1 MAKQIPY
8 CDFDEAY
15 ILLLN
20 TLDHDKFR
28 KFIDVLKKNN
38 IIKTFGYKSCKLYI
52 PFDFIFEPTY
62 TIFWQCLCRMY
73 GNMFKQ
79 VTQSYI
85 YSDNLYKVIAYLE
98 TVYNTIKEVDIPEI
112 DPENKLLFDWI
123 GEQCE

>member
-20 TLDHDKFR
+20 TLDHNKFR
-28 KFIDVLKKNN
+28 NFVDALKK
-38 IIKTFGYKSCKLYI
+38 IDLKTFGDESYKVYI
-52 PFDFIFEPTY
+52 PFEFIFEPTY

-73 GNMFKQ
+73 GEMFKQ
-79 VTQSYI
+79 ITQSYI
-85 YSDNLYKVIAYLE
+85 LSDNLDIMIQVLESVYYLIE
-98 TVYNTIKEVDIPEI
+98 DVDILEI
-112 DPENKLLFDWI
+112 NPSNKQLLDWI

>member
-20 TLDHDKFR
+20 TLDHNKFR
-28 KFIDVLKKNN
+28 NFVDVLKK
-38 IIKTFGYKSCKLYI
+38 IDLKTFGGESYKVYI
-52 PFDFIFEPTY
+52 PFEFIFEPTY

-73 GNMFKQ
+73 GEMFKQ
-79 VTQSYI
+79 ITQSYI
-85 YSDNLYKVIAYLE
+85 LSDNLDMMIQYLE
-98 TVYNTIKEVDIPEI
+98 AIYYLVEDIDIPEI